1 MAAIALEIHISAYWL
16 SAGGRCCLNT
26 LPVALAGA
34 MISVP
39 ASAVIAAVQTVII
52 LYVPGLG
59 YQNLEEPVLWS
70 AVFSLWGTVGVLFA
84 VYYPVNRVAKW
95 AWEYFQRAQNLLEE
109 ARNRRMELEQ
119 ANDDLADANQQL
131 TRLNLLAQGLRQEA
145 DDART
150 AKAQFVANVS
160 HELRTPLNMIT
171 GFSEMILQSPETY
184 GGNLPPALLADLS
197 VIERNAEH
205 LGDLI
210 NDVLDLSQ
218 VDADQM
224 ALTKEYIDF
233 TEVVDLAVTA
243 VRPLYT
249 SKGLYLKVD
258 IAGRPSCHFLRP
270 HTHSGSDSESS
281 E

>member
-1 MAAIALEIHISAYWL
+1 M
-16 SAGGRCCLNT
+16 
-26 LPVALAGA
+26 
-34 MISVP
+34 
-39 ASAVIAAVQTVII
+39 
-52 LYVPGLG
+52 
-59 YQNLEEPVLWS
+59 
-70 AVFSLWGTVGVLFA
+70 
-84 VYYPVNRVAKW
+84 AKW

-184 GGNLPPALLADLS
+184 GGSLSPALLADLS
-197 VIERNAEH
+197 VIQRNAEH

-233 TEVVDLAVTA
+233 TRGRGSGGHGSATA
-243 VRPLYT
+243 
-249 SKGLYLKVD
+249 LYLKGF
-258 IAGRPSCHFLRP
+258 ISEGRYCRRNFLP
-270 HTHSGSDSESS
+270 FSATGHAFAK
-281 E
+281 